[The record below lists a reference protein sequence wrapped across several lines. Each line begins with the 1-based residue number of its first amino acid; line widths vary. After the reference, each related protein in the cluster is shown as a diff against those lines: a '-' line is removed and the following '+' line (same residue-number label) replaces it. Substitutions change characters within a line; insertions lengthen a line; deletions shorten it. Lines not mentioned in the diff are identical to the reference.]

1 MLNRWF
7 PTIIDIES
15 LDPPAKVHREMV
27 RYVDRFYEKNKQ
39 HYTCCLTGDIGDVH
53 THNLHDQSTFS
64 WLNKQV
70 FIQAQKYLE
79 GLGADINNIN
89 IYATK
94 AWPVVIKKGGQV
106 YRHKHQNS
114 VLSVIYY
121 LQSDCNGG
129 GIKFHAT
136 HSEIEFLP
144 IRFENLNEFSY
155 TNCAYPPVANGI
167 IIFPSTLEHEVLTY
181 DGDNP
186 RYSIS
191 YDLIFTMKRNS
202 YMEYTIPDPSKW
214 RILNSS

>member
-1 MLNRWF
+1 MPIQQWF
-7 PTIIDIES
+7 PTTLYVEELS
-15 LDPPAKVHREMV
+15 APPKIMEGMV
-27 RYVDRFYEKNKQ
+27 DYVSRFYEKNKQ
-39 HYTCCLTGDIGDVH
+39 HYTCSLTVDTADVH

-106 YRHKHQNS
+106 NRHKHQNS
-114 VLSVIYY
+114 VLSVVYY
-121 LQSDCNGG
+121 LQSDGNGG

-155 TNCAYPPVANGI
+155 TNCSYPPVENSI

-181 DGDNP
+181 DGDKP
-186 RYSIS
+186 RYSIT
-191 YDLIFTMKRNS
+191 YDLIFTMKRTS
-202 YMEYTIPDPSKW
+202 YMEYTIPDPSEW
-214 RILNSS
+214 RSLG

>member
-106 YRHKHQNS
+106 NRHKHQNS
-114 VLSVIYY
+114 VLSVVYY
-121 LQSDCNGG
+121 LQSNDESG
-129 GIKFHAT
+129 K
-136 HSEIEFLP
+136 IEFRCSHTPIEHLP
-144 IRFENLNEFSY
+144 LRYKEGNGSNY
-155 TNCAYPPVANGI
+155 TSGDYFPTPYKM
-167 IIFPSTLEHEVLTY
+167 IIFPSSLQHRVKPYT
-181 DGDNP
+181 GDEN

-191 YDLIFTMKRNS
+191 YDIIVASKPKVPLEF
-202 YMEYTIPDPSKW
+202 TIPDPSEW
-214 RILNSS
+214 RVLNSS